1 MTAAGWTRDHPAP
14 EARTKTRARLG
25 IPEDALVVGL
35 VGTLVWTE
43 SVGYVYGAEL
53 ARAVRRTKRTDIVV
67 GIVGDGSGRQHLE
80 AIAGDESGSRIVLPG
95 RVPEAEVPS
104 YLAAFDLASLF
115 QSVDGVGSF
124 RYSTKLS
131 EYLAAELPVITA
143 QIPAAYDLDEG
154 FFWRLPG
161 PAPWSDTYVGALV
174 DLFESLT
181 HEDVASHR
189 RCVTQTVVGSFQRH
203 AQQRRMQAFIEDLL
217 SSPGT

>member
-1 MTAAGWTRDHPAP
+1 M
-14 EARTKTRARLG
+14 
-25 IPEDALVVGL
+25 
-35 VGTLVWTE
+35 WTE

-53 ARAVRRTKRTDIVV
+53 ARAVRRTKRADIVAC
-67 GIVGDGSGRQHLE
+67 IVGDGSGRQRLE
-80 AIAGDESGSRIVLPG
+80 AIAGDELGGRIVLPG
-95 RVPEAEVPS
+95 RVPAAEVPS
-104 YLAAFDLASLF
+104 YLAGFDIASLS

-131 EYLAAELPVITA
+131 EYLAAGLPIITT

-161 PAPWSDTYVGALV
+161 SAPWSDAYVGALV